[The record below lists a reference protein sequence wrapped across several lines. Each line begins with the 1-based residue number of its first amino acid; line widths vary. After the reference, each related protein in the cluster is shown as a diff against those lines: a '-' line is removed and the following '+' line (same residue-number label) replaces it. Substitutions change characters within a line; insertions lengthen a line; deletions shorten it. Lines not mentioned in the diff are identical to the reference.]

1 MLQCFGELR
10 IGAVMWVGLKVPVD
24 KSGKRGSVKFNCR
37 GCVVTESQGGEGG
50 GRCSGGCAGCAEKV
64 EELAAGMDP

>member
-50 GRCSGGCAGCAEKV
+50 GRCSGGCAEKV

>member
-37 GCVVTESQGGEGG
+37 GCVVTESQEGEGG
-50 GRCSGGCAGCAEKV
+50 GGGVVVDQSFADRGNLV
-64 EELAAGMDP
+64 